1 MLEINYGAAEG
12 MTFGQ
17 LKDTH
22 PEIIQAW
29 NSGEDP
35 RFPEGENTAEVLI
48 RLQNFN
54 EQLAQEATTKT
65 LVITHNVVLRCL
77 IGNAHAIP
85 AKDWH
90 RLIIPHNEPL
100 EFKLLNNQFYTN
112 IPRPLLGDIFKG
124 FLEGVKN

>member
-1 MLEINYGAAEG
+1 MLREKSRSEISP
-12 MTFGQ
+12 
-17 LKDTH
+17 L
-22 PEIIQAW
+22 W

-90 RLIIPHNEPL
+90 SPVVGLSHLLRL
-100 EFKLLNNQFYTN
+100 YACSY
-112 IPRPLLGDIFKG
+112 RYSR
-124 FLEGVKN
+124 